1 MKIKVFS
8 KNGCAK
14 CETTKNKI
22 KHFLIKWEMEHK
34 VKVDVHDMETI
45 EGMAEGAFHD
55 VSQIPTTIIEKE
67 NTEVARWEGEVPQS
81 DRIKDLLAA

>member
-8 KNGCAK
+8 KSGCAK
-14 CETTKNKI
+14 CETTKHKI
-22 KHFLIKWEMEHK
+22 KHFLVKWELEHK
-34 VKVDVHDMETI
+34 VAVDVHDMETI